1 MGQAARKQGGS
12 SPEPVVVMLSLDE
25 IRPNKL
31 NPRTPN
37 ETDPDIVELADSI
50 RGVGLL
56 QPIVVTPGGVVIA
69 GHRRLAACSMAGLN
83 QVPAVIQIALPGS
96 SRGTAEC
103 RQRGRASNDDEE
115 DEMTATTTRPSM
127 RTTPVLFSRQ
137 RQLLQLLDALG
148 GTSGMLDFQ
157 KRLFL
162 YCQEASTG
170 EAPYDFV
177 PYKFG
182 AFSFTSYAD
191 RRKLIE
197 RGLLEDED
205 GWQITAE
212 GRKIIGRTMDMHLAA
227 FAERYRGLH
236 GDTLVADTYRR
247 FPFFATRSE
256 IAERVLKG
264 DDAALAR
271 IKAVR
276 ARATGPTLSTI
287 GYEGHTLESYLVT
300 LLKNGVTLLCDV
312 RRNPIS
318 RKYGFSK
325 RLLSQSSE
333 NVGIRYEHLPELGVA
348 SEQRQ
353 SLDTQA
359 DYDALF
365 ADYKR
370 TCLPEQGAALEKI
383 EGWIGKGERV
393 TLTCYEHLPNQCHR
407 HCVAEALEG
416 RAAKTLAARHL

>member
-1 MGQAARKQGGS
+1 M
-12 SPEPVVVMLSLDE
+12 
-25 IRPNKL
+25 
-31 NPRTPN
+31 
-37 ETDPDIVELADSI
+37 
-50 RGVGLL
+50 
-56 QPIVVTPGGVVIA
+56 
-69 GHRRLAACSMAGLN
+69 
-83 QVPAVIQIALPGS
+83 
-96 SRGTAEC
+96 
-103 RQRGRASNDDEE
+103 
-115 DEMTATTTRPSM
+115 TTTTARTST
-127 RTTPVLFSRQ
+127 RTTPMLFSRQ

-157 KRLFL
+157 KLLFL

-212 GRKIIGRTMDMHLAA
+212 GRKIIGRTMDMQLAA
-227 FAERYRGLH
+227 FAKRHRGLH
-236 GDTLVADTYRR
+236 GDALVADTYRR

-276 ARATGPTLSTI
+276 AKLTGPALSTI
-287 GYEGHTLESYLVT
+287 GYEGHTLESYLTV
-300 LLKNGVTLLCDV
+300 LLKSGVTILCDV

-325 RLLSQSSE
+325 NTLARGCE
-333 NVGIRYEHLPELGVA
+333 GVGIRYEHLPELGIA

-365 ADYKR
+365 ADYER
-370 TCLPEQGAALEKI
+370 TWLPKQGAALKKI
-383 EGWIGKGERV
+383 QAWIDAGERV
-393 TLTCYEHLPNQCHR
+393 TLTCYEHQPNQCHR

-416 RAAKTLAARHL
+416 KNSKELTAKHL